1 MTLQGYPESN
11 CQMYEAS
18 PNTFIAGLLKMP
30 KSKKPRKRYNPMR
43 ILNNKNLPGMTEM
56 FRLFDPIY
64 SVLEQ
69 MEFGEIETVSGKPV
83 FLDYEGHWSEVSQAM
98 IGWSDC
104 WQRICDD
111 QQIHFNPAPLRK
123 MANKLDYGV
132 PLEVDDIAAAREV
145 IDLTKRVFM
154 RTPAHILRS
163 HAVTEQIA
171 IEFEKR
177 QMLKEAA

>member
-1 MTLQGYPESN
+1 
-11 CQMYEAS
+11 
-18 PNTFIAGLLKMP
+18 MP
-30 KSKKPRKRYNPMR
+30 KSKKPRKKYNPMR
-43 ILNNKNLPGMTEM
+43 VLNNKNLPGMTDM

-69 MEFGEIETVSGKPV
+69 MEFGEIETINGAPV

-98 IGWSDC
+98 IGWADC

-111 QQIHFNPAPLRK
+111 QKIAFDPTPLRK
-123 MANKLDYGV
+123 MAKKLDYGV
-132 PLEVDDIAAAREV
+132 PLELDDIGAARSV

-154 RTPAHILRS
+154 LTPADVLRS